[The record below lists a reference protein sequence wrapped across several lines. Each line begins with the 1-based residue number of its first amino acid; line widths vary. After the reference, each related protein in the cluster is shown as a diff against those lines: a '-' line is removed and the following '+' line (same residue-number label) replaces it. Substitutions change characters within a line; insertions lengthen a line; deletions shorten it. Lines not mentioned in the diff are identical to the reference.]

1 MYLEQR
7 CLGTWV
13 VGTLQHENCEASE
26 VSYCLFV
33 CLFVFSFVCLFV
45 CFTSIVCLVAV
56 IVFLFVC
63 CNFSFV
69 LLLQC

>member
-33 CLFVFSFVCLFV
+33 CLFFICLFV
-45 CFTSIVCLVAV
+45 CLFTSIVCLVAV

-63 CNFSFV
+63 CNCSFV